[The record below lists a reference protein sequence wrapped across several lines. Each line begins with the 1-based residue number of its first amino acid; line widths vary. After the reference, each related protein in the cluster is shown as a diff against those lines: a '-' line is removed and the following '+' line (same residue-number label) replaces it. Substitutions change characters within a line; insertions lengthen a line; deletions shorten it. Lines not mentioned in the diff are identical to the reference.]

1 MIPDVNNESCAAPFA
16 ARRKRFAEAI
26 GTGAVAILP
35 AAPVAVRSRDV
46 EYVYRQDSDFY
57 YLTGFAEP
65 EAVAVIAPGH
75 PDGEFVL
82 FVLPRDRERETWT
95 GRRAGVEGAVA
106 EGGADRAYSV
116 EELERRLPGYL
127 QDAQRLF
134 YPLGVNPK
142 VEARVL
148 EILRQ
153 VSIGRERTGTG
164 PAGINDPR
172 EFLHEARLFKSA
184 EELAAM
190 RRACDIAA
198 QAHRRA
204 MSAARDQMGEWE
216 IEALFSYTFR
226 SLGAAGPSYPSIV
239 ASGPNATILHYVNND
254 RRISR
259 GELLLID
266 AGCEYEF
273 YASDVTRT
281 FPVAARFSQLQRNLY
296 DAVLAAQ
303 LKGIETVR
311 PGARV
316 DDVHEATLRV
326 LVEGMHELGLVA
338 GTVDEILEKQL
349 YRPYY
354 MHRTGHWLGMD
365 VHDVGVYR
373 IEGQSRR
380 LEPGMVITVEPGIYI
395 SADAAEA
402 PEAMRGIGIRIED
415 DVLVTEQGH
424 EVLTAATPKLPEEI
438 ETLTA
443 SA

>member
-1 MIPDVNNESCAAPFA
+1 MFSSESAPGPLSRRMIPDVNNESCAAPFA

-365 VHDVGVYR
+365 VHDLGCRVLLERTPDG
-373 IEGQSRR
+373 RR
-380 LEPGMVITVEPGIYI
+380 
-395 SADAAEA
+395 
-402 PEAMRGIGIRIED
+402 
-415 DVLVTEQGH
+415 
-424 EVLTAATPKLPEEI
+424 
-438 ETLTA
+438 
-443 SA
+443 